1 MLYRP
6 NDPQPGFLTS
16 PLTSAS
22 PGAEGTSLVKGLSKR
37 RPTMDGSAYPV
48 SKRIICS
55 RSSLSFAEFLM
66 REPNAHFSSA
76 TLIRRGR
83 LTAILECGL
92 KNLFTASESSKSLDP
107 NDH

>member
-1 MLYRP
+1 MGRNGVVKRQKRNPRP
-6 NDPQPGFLTS
+6 QNTPILNGGFR
-16 PLTSAS
+16 AD
-22 PGAEGTSLVKGLSKR
+22 V
-37 RPTMDGSAYPV
+37 V
-48 SKRIICS
+48 ST

-92 KNLFTASESSKSLDP
+92 KNLFTASESFKSLDP